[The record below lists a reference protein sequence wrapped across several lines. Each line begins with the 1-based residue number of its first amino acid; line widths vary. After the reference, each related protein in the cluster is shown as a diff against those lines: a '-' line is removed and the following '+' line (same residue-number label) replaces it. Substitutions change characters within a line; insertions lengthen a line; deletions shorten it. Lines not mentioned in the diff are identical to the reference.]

1 MTREVLLSLVIPCV
15 LMGFVKRFKKEVII
29 IIIIIS
35 SEFFFIEINLQD
47 LIIICVLRCFLFSTY
62 DLRNFRYESLIYFN
76 REEEKMEVSS
86 RNRGKKEVL

>member
-1 MTREVLLSLVIPCV
+1 MTREVLLSLMIPCV
-15 LMGFVKRFKKEVII
+15 LMGFVKRFKKEVI

-47 LIIICVLRCFLFSTY
+47 LIIICVLGCFLFSTY

-76 REEEKMEVSS
+76 RGRENGGE
-86 RNRGKKEVL
+86 